1 MTRPHSDTFAPR
13 RSSKYLWI
21 EGGLIFGFWALL
33 FVLEV
38 AEETFDFRESDGITR
53 NELLRSGLECIIW
66 LLVTPGIFW
75 LISRY
80 NFDRGT
86 FRIDIAIHLFAA
98 IAVTIVTQAYSHYSL
113 LHFIGD
119 DNRPHRT
126 FIQSMMAFQ
135 FIGELMI
142 YLFISAVGFARNYF
156 FRYRKHL
163 EETVHL
169 REDAA
174 LLQTQL
180 AKAKLHALRMQLN
193 PHFLF
198 NTLNTVSVLVEKN
211 PKGVRKMI
219 SLLSDLLRY
228 TLEEENMTEVPL
240 HQELKFLRSYFQI
253 QEIRFQ
259 GKLEVNEHI
268 AESVDQALVP
278 SLILQPLAENAIK
291 HGISRLVGK
300 GLIQLKIWRGKD
312 LLFLSIQDNGPG
324 LTSYNGDESGIGL
337 RNTRNRLAELY
348 GDQASLSLE
357 AVVKEGGVN
366 ATISLPYHT
375 QDDFLPKH

>member
-1 MTRPHSDTFAPR
+1 MNTPHSNTFERR
-13 RSSKYLWI
+13 RSSKSRWI
-21 EGGLIFGFWALL
+21 EGGLIFGFWAFL
-33 FVLEV
+33 FVLDV
-38 AEETFDFRESDGITR
+38 AQEAFDFRGQGGITPNDLQR
-53 NELLRSGLECIIW
+53 SALEYLLW

-75 LISRY
+75 LTSRY
-80 NFDRGT
+80 TFDRGT
-86 FRIDIAIHLFAA
+86 FRHDLGIHLLAV
-98 IAVTIVTQAYSHYSL
+98 IIVTIAMQAYSHFSF
-113 LHFIGD
+113 LHFIWDGR
-119 DNRPHRT
+119 RPSLAFLDSLT
-126 FIQSMMAFQ
+126 AFLFID
-135 FIGELMI
+135 ELMI
-142 YLFISAVGFARNYF
+142 YLFVAAVGFARNYF

-180 AKAKLHALRMQLN
+180 AEARLQALRMQLN

-228 TLEEENMTEVPL
+228 TLEDENMTEVPL

-259 GKLEVNEHI
+259 GKLEFKEEI
-268 AESVDQALVP
+268 EESVEQALVP

-291 HGISRLVGK
+291 HGVSRLVGQ
-300 GLIQLKIWRGKD
+300 GRILLKIWRVGKI
-312 LLFLSIQDNGPG
+312 LYLSIRDNGPG
-324 LTSYNGDESGIGL
+324 LGTSNENGTGIGL
-337 RNTRNRLAELY
+337 RNTRGRLTEIY
-348 GDQASLSLE
+348 GDQASLVIE
-357 AVVKEGGVN
+357 TADEGGVA

-375 QDDFLPKH
+375 QDDFVSAQ